1 MRRKR
6 ERPIGLGERDLL
18 AVIEQ
23 ELEFVGRYLELE
35 TAFAKGMARDFQ
47 PTILPSGLVH
57 FFGLALPFAEAAV
70 GVLIAVGLFQRAALA
85 AGAVMIAV
93 LVFGTALLQRWDTL
107 TQQMIYA
114 LVYAALIATRSWD
127 RWSLDAARSA
137 SRPPRP

>member
-1 MRRKR
+1 MDDRALARALLR
-6 ERPIGLGERDLL
+6 VTLGINLVVHGLVRVPRL
-18 AVIEQ
+18 
-23 ELEFVGRYLELE
+23 
-35 TAFAKGMARDFQ
+35 TAFAEGMARDFQ
-47 PTILPSGLVH
+47 PTILPSGLVYL
-57 FFGLALPFAEAAV
+57 FGLALPFAEAAV

-127 RWSLDAARSA
+127 RWSLDAARPA